1 MAVRHLFPVLIA
13 AAVLTTLAGCRGDST
28 PAEEEE
34 TPTISVTRW
43 TAKTEL
49 FAEYP
54 PLVTG
59 QVSRFAIHLTRLDNF
74 TAVTE
79 GEVIVE
85 LRSGGRVLETFRTDK
100 PSRPGIFGVDVKP
113 AQAGKRDLVITLR
126 SATLTDEQHAGQVE
140 IFSDQKDAVEHAET
154 IVEAEG
160 ISFLKEQQ
168 WVMEFATGVVG
179 ERSVRESIRVP
190 ARISARPG
198 GAADVAA
205 PIDGR
210 LITVVDLSIGA
221 VVARGQQLA
230 RILPAPATA
239 ADQPRLEQSRAEAAS
254 ALGLAR
260 RDRER
265 AERLVAA
272 GAAPQKRLEEAR
284 AGETQAAARL
294 RGAQSQIGEYNAAR
308 TGGGATGSSVFSVR
322 APIGGVIAA
331 REAATGANV
340 SAGALLFQ
348 IVDAA
353 SVHVVGQVPE
363 AQSVRARAGR
373 TAQVEVTGD
382 QTFLPAGT
390 LISIGSVLDPRART
404 LPVTFAFDNRQF
416 RLPVGQSVFLHLL
429 LGQTAPAPVIP
440 LSAVVDDAGRGI
452 VFVQVSGETFAR
464 RPVTLGAREGDRVQV
479 VSGLKAGD
487 RVVTRG
493 AQLVR
498 LASLSTSV
506 PAHGHAH

>member
-1 MAVRHLFPVLIA
+1 MAVRHRFPVLVA
-13 AAVLTTLAGCRGDST
+13 AAVLTTLAGCGGDST
-28 PAEEEE
+28 PAGEEE
-34 TPTISVTRW
+34 TPAISVTRW
-43 TAKTEL
+43 TPKTEL

-74 TAVTE
+74 KAVTE

-85 LRSGGRVLETFRTDK
+85 LRSGGRVVETFRTDK

-126 SATLTDEQHAGQVE
+126 SATLTDEQHAGRVE
-140 IFSDQKDAVEHAET
+140 VFSDQAAAVAHAASLE
-154 IVEAEG
+154 EPDG

-168 WVMEFATGVVG
+168 WVMDFATGVAG
-179 ERSVRESIRVP
+179 ERAVRESIRVP

-198 GAADVAA
+198 GEADVAA

-210 LITVVDLSIGA
+210 LVTVADLSTGA
-221 VVARGQQLA
+221 TVARGQQLA

-254 ALGLAR
+254 ALDLAR

-272 GAAPQKRLEEAR
+272 GASPQKRLEEAR
-284 AGETQAAARL
+284 AAETQAAARL
-294 RGAQSQIGEYNAAR
+294 RSAQSQIAEYNSAR
-308 TGGGATGSSVFSVR
+308 TGGGASGSSVFSVR
-322 APIGGVIAA
+322 APIGGVVAA

-340 SAGALLFQ
+340 AAGTLLFR

-363 AQSVRARAGR
+363 AQAVRARAAR

-382 QTFLPAGT
+382 SAFLPAGA

-429 LGQTAPAPVIP
+429 GALTAPAPVIP

-452 VFVQVSGETFAR
+452 VYVHVWGETFER

-479 VSGLKAGD
+479 TAGLKAGE
-487 RVVTRG
+487 RIVTRG